1 MGVDASGTSSIWQ
14 RMVRAAK
21 LEVNLYEEVERDTGA
36 NGQAFAVVLLVSVA
50 SGIGWAIAGAIAGE
64 GIWVLGGFLIGIV
77 TSVIGWLVWAAITYW
92 IGTTIFKVPETSAT
106 YGELLRTLGFAQ
118 SPGVLRLLVFIPFLG
133 ALIAFVV
140 WVWVLVAGVI
150 AVRQAL
156 DFSTGRAIGTVAVGW
171 LIMIVINFLVSLAVG
186 GTAALS

>member
-77 TSVIGWLVWAAITYW
+77 TSVIGWLVWAAIAYW
-92 IGTTIFKVPETSAT
+92 IGSTIFKGPETSAT

-171 LIMIVINFLVSLAVG
+171 LIMIVINFLVALAVG